1 MRRTRKLSPNNRE
14 EWRSIHDQDEFVRAR
29 FLLSPPWASQ
39 DRISS
44 EHISLFLWPRLY
56 RRRTEMNRKTISINV
71 NGIERKVEV
80 EARTT
85 LLDLVREQFG
95 LTGAKLGCDIQ
106 VCGACTLLLDGK
118 PVSACSVLAVDADG
132 CDVLTVEGL
141 GGKGKLDPIQEAFME
156 FGALQCGYCTS
167 GFILT
172 AKALLEECPKPSDEQ
187 IRNYL
192 AGNFCRCGCY
202 QEIMEAVKNVASLS
216 RR

>member
-1 MRRTRKLSPNNRE
+1 MK
-14 EWRSIHDQDEFVRAR
+14 
-29 FLLSPPWASQ
+29 
-39 DRISS
+39 
-44 EHISLFLWPRLY
+44 
-56 RRRTEMNRKTISINV
+56 RKTVTLKV
-71 NGIERKVEV
+71 NGVERSAEV

-118 PVSACSVLAVDADG
+118 PVSACSVLAIDANG
-132 CDVLTVEGL
+132 YEVVTVEGL
-141 GGKGKLDPIQEAFME
+141 GNGGKLDPIQEAFME
-156 FGALQCGYCTS
+156 FGALQCGFCTS

-172 AKALLEECPKPSDEQ
+172 AKALLEESPKPSDEQ

-202 QEIMEAVKNVASLS
+202 QEIVQAVKNVSTVS
-216 RR
+216 RLGTDLP

>member
-1 MRRTRKLSPNNRE
+1 
-14 EWRSIHDQDEFVRAR
+14 
-29 FLLSPPWASQ
+29 
-39 DRISS
+39 
-44 EHISLFLWPRLY
+44 
-56 RRRTEMNRKTISINV
+56 MNRKTISINV
-71 NGIERKVEV
+71 NGVERRVEV

-106 VCGACTLLLDGK
+106 VCGACTLLVNGK
-118 PVSACSVLAVDADG
+118 PVSACSVLAIDADT

-141 GGKGKLDPIQEAFME
+141 DSNGKLDPVQEAFME
-156 FGALQCGYCTS
+156 FGAFQCGYCTS

-202 QEIMEAVKNVASLS
+202 QEIIQAVKKVSGAAA
-216 RR
+216 